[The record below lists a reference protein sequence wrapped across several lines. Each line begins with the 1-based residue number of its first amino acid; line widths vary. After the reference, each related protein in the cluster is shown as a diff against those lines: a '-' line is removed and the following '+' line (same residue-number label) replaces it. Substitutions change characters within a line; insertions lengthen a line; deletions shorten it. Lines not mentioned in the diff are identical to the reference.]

1 MDTDFFRAAVLDVI
15 VPEDTTAELA
25 TILEDG
31 ADNVEEPN
39 RLLPIKE
46 RDYLFFD
53 ERLRTLA
60 VLQVPYCDEDA
71 LKAYL
76 ARVALKVDVW
86 AFDESGANDPSIAL
100 NSPSRE
106 HVISADGFQGHEPI
120 VLASQSADLGKTLTL
135 VWEVGLTLSRP
146 RSRNAQQ
153 SLVLIPSGVV
163 NSPQYD
169 EDDPNRDLA
178 PFQPLEANVLEPM
191 RSMAGP
197 GANAPYL
204 AVSRLERVLP
214 VAQSHRHRAHI
225 GHVHPRRW
233 KAVPAA
239 IARVRYN
246 KSHTHTVV
254 PTNIALLDMEIIP
267 FVQVEAKVEQVD
279 VSLKNGESQ
288 SLMPGFL
295 PMQCRSGD
303 CLTFMYQLQQVT
315 HATSYT
321 NLGLMNPNIDLLS
334 IKIVLRIMVSATCT
348 PVVTMEWTTHV
359 DFTQALNPSYG
370 APSQPIQR
378 SNRPSSL
385 PVNGLITQPPVT
397 AVSASLQPV
406 YPPLFRSGLSV
417 TFLSSNEPATIGR
430 PFTWKVLLVNQ
441 SQGVARIA
449 IIPLPRLQRQT
460 SQAQTLTKRHAPK
473 SSTASFHP
481 SERRHT
487 RNGDDVDIAQAIVD
501 ENVLYVMQHSN
512 SVPPEADLM
521 ALTSELRI
529 GPLAPGQC
537 HESEIQ
543 MVAFETGT
551 LTADVIR
558 IVDLIK
564 EGEDGVGAP
573 GVVADIRDLPNVVV
587 VEESDG

>member
-1 MDTDFFRAAVLDVI
+1 M
-15 VPEDTTAELA
+15 
-25 TILEDG
+25 
-31 ADNVEEPN
+31 
-39 RLLPIKE
+39 
-46 RDYLFFD
+46 
-53 ERLRTLA
+53 A

-76 ARVALKVDVW
+76 ARVALKVDAW
-86 AFDESGANDPSIAL
+86 AFDDPGANDPSTAL

-106 HVISADGFQGHEPI
+106 HVISADGFQAHEPI
-120 VLASQSADLGKTLTL
+120 VLASQSADHEKTLTL
-135 VWEVGLTLSRP
+135 VWEVEIILSRP

-153 SLVLIPSGVV
+153 SLVFIPSGVV
-163 NSPQYD
+163 NTPQHD
-169 EDDPNRDLA
+169 EDDPNRDLP
-178 PFQPLEANVLEPM
+178 PFQPLEANILEPM

-197 GANAPYL
+197 GENAPYL

-214 VAQSHRHRAHI
+214 VAQSHRHRTHI

-267 FVQVEAKVEQVD
+267 FVQVEGTVEQVEI
-279 VSLKNGESQ
+279 SLKNGESQ

-303 CLTFMYQLQQVT
+303 CLTFMHQLQQFT
-315 HATSYT
+315 QPTSYP

-334 IKIVLRIMVSATCT
+334 IKIVLRISASATCT

-370 APSQPIQR
+370 PPAQPIQR
-378 SNRPSSL
+378 LNRPSSL
-385 PVNGLITQPPVT
+385 PVNSLSTQPPIT
-397 AVSASLQPV
+397 PVSASLQPV
-406 YPPLFRSGLSV
+406 YDPLFRSGLSV
-417 TFLSSNEPATIGR
+417 TFLSSNQPASLGK
-430 PFTWKVLLVNQ
+430 PFTWKVLIVNQ
-441 SQGVARIA
+441 SQKVARIA
-449 IIPLPRLQRQT
+449 IIPLPRLQRQM

-487 RNGDDVDIAQAIVD
+487 RNGEEVDIAQAIVD

-512 SVPPEADLM
+512 TVPPAVDLM

-529 GPLAPGQC
+529 GPLAPDQC

-551 LTADVIR
+551 LTVDVMR
-558 IVDLIK
+558 IVDLVK
-564 EGEDGVGAP
+564 EGEEGVGAP

-587 VEESDG
+587 VEESGE